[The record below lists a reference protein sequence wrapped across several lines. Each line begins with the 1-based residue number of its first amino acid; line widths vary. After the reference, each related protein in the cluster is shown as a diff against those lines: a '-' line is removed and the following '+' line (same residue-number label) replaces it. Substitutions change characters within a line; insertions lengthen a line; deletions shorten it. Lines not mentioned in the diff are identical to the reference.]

1 MITAAPEVLFYKQAS
16 DYQIALF
23 SQSFELAGVF
33 RISRG
38 AKTQAETLVVV
49 ISDNN
54 HLGWSESVPYAR
66 YQESISSASK
76 QLITAV
82 KQNNSLAK
90 LKQQAAK
97 YVSGAASNALNCALL
112 DLQAKQQQ
120 QSVQQLL
127 SLNKA
132 KACVTAQ
139 TLSIDTPSAMA
150 KAAQAIAP
158 APLIKVKLDNQ
169 NILEKMTAVH
179 AASPKSRFIIDANE
193 SWTVDDLIN
202 NDHALSLLN
211 VDLIEQP
218 LPAGKD
224 KALAEL
230 SLKVALCADE
240 SCHNLE
246 NSNNLNNLTE
256 LATRYNAINIK
267 LDKTGGLSQ
276 AVELMHAA
284 QAHKLK
290 IMLGCMVASSLAMAP
305 ISLLSPYADFIDL
318 DGPIL
323 IKQDRAN
330 GFAIEAGV
338 MSPLNLQ
345 LWGGVKSSRQAINLL
360 SLAKEQAKEL
370 AITQAKS
377 CD

>member
-1 MITAAPEVLFYKQAS
+1 MTTAAPELLFYKQAC

-23 SQSFELAGVF
+23 SQSFTLANVF

-38 AKTQAETLVVV
+38 AKTQAKTLVVV

-54 HLGWSESVPYAR
+54 HFGWAESVPYAR
-66 YQESISSASK
+66 YQESIASAST
-76 QLITAV
+76 QLITAIT
-82 KQNNSLAK
+82 QNNTLAK

-97 YVSGAASNALNCALL
+97 HVSGAASNALNCALL

-120 QSVQQLL
+120 KSVQQLL
-127 SLNKA
+127 ALKNA
-132 KACVTAQ
+132 KPCVTAQ

-150 KAAQAIAP
+150 KAAQALAP
-158 APLIKVKLDNQ
+158 APLIKVKLDNDC
-169 NILEKMTAVH
+169 ILKKMTAVH

-193 SWTVDDLIN
+193 SWTVEDLTA

-218 LPAGKD
+218 LPAGND
-224 KALAEL
+224 QALAEL
-230 SLKVALCADE
+230 SLKVDLCADE

-246 NSNNLNNLTE
+246 SLNNLNNLNNLSE

-276 AVELMHAA
+276 AVELMRAA
-284 QAHKLK
+284 QAHQLK

-318 DGPIL
+318 DGPVL
-323 IKQDRAN
+323 IKHDRAQ
-330 GFAIEAGV
+330 GFNIKAGM
-338 MSPLNLQ
+338 MSPLNQQ
-345 LWGGVKSSRQAINLL
+345 LWGGIESSAQAINLL
-360 SLAKEQAKEL
+360 SQAKKQAKEQ
-370 AITQAKS
+370 TR
-377 CD
+377 

>member
-1 MITAAPEVLFYKQAS
+1 MTTAAPELLFYKQAC
-16 DYQIALF
+16 DYRIALF
-23 SQSFELAGVF
+23 SQSFALTNVF

-54 HLGWSESVPYAR
+54 HFGWAESVPYAR
-66 YQESISSASK
+66 YQESIASAST
-76 QLITAV
+76 QLITAIT
-82 KQNNSLAK
+82 QNNTLAK

-97 YVSGAASNALNCALL
+97 HVSGAASNALNCALL

-120 QSVQQLL
+120 KSVQQLL
-127 SLNKA
+127 ALKNA
-132 KACVTAQ
+132 KPCVTAQ

-150 KAAQAIAP
+150 KASQTLAP
-158 APLIKVKLDNQ
+158 APLIKVKLNNQ

-193 SWTVDDLIN
+193 SWTVDDLTA

-218 LPAGKD
+218 LPAGND
-224 KALAEL
+224 QALAEL

-246 NSNNLNNLTE
+246 SLNNLNNLNNLSE

-276 AVELMHAA
+276 AVELMRAA
-284 QAHKLK
+284 QAHQLK

-318 DGPIL
+318 DGPVL
-323 IKQDRAN
+323 IKHDRAH
-330 GFAIEAGV
+330 GFDIKTGM
-338 MSPLNLQ
+338 MSPLNQQ
-345 LWGGVKSSRQAINLL
+345 LWGGVESSAQAINLL
-360 SLAKEQAKEL
+360 SQAKK
-370 AITQAKS
+370 QAK
-377 CD
+377 